1 MKKRLRKKHHVGEF
15 REYAFRLDVKLNVEC
30 PSPGFEKF
38 VDDFILDCI
47 EGQGMS
53 CSGSLGKDCVQ
64 IIEAQ
69 DARTTSQHHIDA
81 VKTWMENCPAVE
93 SFTLGELKDAWYG
106 DFGF

>member
-1 MKKRLRKKHHVGEF
+1 MKKRLRKKRHVGEF
-15 REYAFRLDVKLNVEC
+15 REYAFRLDIKLNVGY
-30 PSPGFEKF
+30 PSPEFEKF

-53 CSGSLGKDCVQ
+53 CSGSLGETCEQ

-69 DARTTSQHHIDA
+69 DARTTNQQHIDA
-81 VKTWMENCPAVE
+81 VKTWMEKCPAVE
-93 SFTLGELKDAWYG
+93 SFTLGELKDAWYD